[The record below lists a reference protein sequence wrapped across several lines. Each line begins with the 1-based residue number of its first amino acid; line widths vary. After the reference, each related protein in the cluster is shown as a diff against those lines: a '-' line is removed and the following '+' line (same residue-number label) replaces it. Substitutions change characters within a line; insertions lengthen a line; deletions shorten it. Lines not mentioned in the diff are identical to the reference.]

1 MDLVELIMK
10 QAFTDTDKL
19 VDKINAN
26 INIPMLS
33 ENTEK
38 AVFSALISVMEE
50 VIFENLSKS
59 K

>member
-10 QAFTDTDKL
+10 QAFSDTEKL

-26 INIPMLS
+26 VNIPIL
-33 ENTEK
+33 TEK
-38 AVFSALISVMEE
+38 TEKVVFTALIGVMQE